1 MTIIRSKSRRAA
13 DRARVSLA
21 LNQGSKEMFSL
32 AKDVKNLDVKNL
44 TNKTEVLAKKG
55 LDVGGGLLNFGEN
68 IVGDLV
74 NNAEAIAEGAVDLVL
89 PDAVS
94 GKLKKDYIKSYIIEL
109 LPILVFI
116 TYIFYYQSM
125 QEHYHKLNYLW

>member
-1 MTIIRSKSRRAA
+1 M
-13 DRARVSLA
+13 SLA
-21 LNQGSKEMFSL
+21 LNQGGKEMLDL

-116 TYIFYYQSM
+116 TYIFYY
-125 QEHYHKLNYLW
+125 